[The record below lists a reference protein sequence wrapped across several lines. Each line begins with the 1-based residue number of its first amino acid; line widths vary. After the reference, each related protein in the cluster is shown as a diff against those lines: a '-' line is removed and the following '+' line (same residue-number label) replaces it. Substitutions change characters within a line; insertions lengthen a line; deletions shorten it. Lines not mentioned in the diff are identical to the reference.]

1 MVQLSVISGKYNG
14 SKKIV
19 ERLPLIVGRDESAD
33 FRIEDEG
40 IWDKHF
46 QIIHKPADGYF
57 LEVFEPALVSV
68 NDAYVNNTRLK
79 NGDTIQAGAVKFKFW
94 LSEVEQKKFV
104 FHEIM
109 LWASLFLITISQI
122 FLIYYLIR
130 ITE

>member
-1 MVQLSVISGKYNG
+1 MVQLSVTSGKYNG
-14 SKKIV
+14 SNKIV
-19 ERLPLIVGRDESAD
+19 NQFPCIVGRDKSAD
-33 FRIEDEG
+33 FLLDDEG

-46 QIIHKPADGYF
+46 QIVHKPADGYY

-68 NDAYVNNTRLK
+68 NDAYVTNTRLK

-109 LWASLFLITISQI
+109 IWAALFLLTSSQMI
-122 FLIYYLIR
+122 LIYYLLR